1 MLVFVL
7 NHPLLGGAGVGGK
20 PLMPCKPRKARLLL
34 KEGKAKVIRKNP
46 FTIKLLYGSSG
57 YKQEII
63 ASIDTGSKKI
73 GCAAIANNKVVYQS
87 EIELRDDV
95 SRKMLQR

>member
-7 NHPLLGGAGVGGK
+7 NFHGE
-20 PLMPCKPRKARLLL
+20 PLMPCSPRRARLLL

-57 YKQEII
+57 YRQKVI
-63 ASIDTGSKKI
+63 ASVDAGSKQI
-73 GCAAIANNKVVYQS
+73 GCAVFASLTDAW
-87 EIELRDDV
+87 LV
-95 SRKMLQR
+95 SIRLCLLNPSRWAYGTTLLIIR